1 MNELTAGAH
10 ALNPADGAQALCDYI
25 HARKGELLD
34 AIARTEVTAENWN
47 SDAVKSALKELKDA
61 VEDLREKGKALVAEV
76 CAQTDMQRVLSQID
90 SRLWSFKAKADP
102 LCAYS
107 ILSNAYK
114 SLKAKVDEY
123 KAANTPPEPTHT
135 YVMKLTATD
144 KALAKIANAA
154 EKEGAADV
162 CWASAQSDK
171 AVRAIVKWF
180 EENMEG
186 A

>member
-1 MNELTAGAH
+1 MSNELTTGAL

-25 HARKGELLD
+25 HARKGELMG
-34 AIARTEVTAENWN
+34 AIARVEVTAENWN
-47 SDAVKSALKELKDA
+47 SESVKDALETLKDA

-107 ILSNAYK
+107 VLSNAYK
-114 SLKAKVDEY
+114 ELKAKVDEF

-135 YVMKLTATD
+135 YVIKLTATD
-144 KALAKIANAA
+144 KALGNIAKAA
-154 EKEGAADV
+154 KKEGAADL

-171 AVRAIVKWF
+171 AVKQIAKWF
-180 EENMEG
+180 EEN

>member
-1 MNELTAGAH
+1 MSNELTTGAH

-47 SDAVKSALKELKDA
+47 SDAVKSALADLKSA

-107 ILSNAYK
+107 VLSEAYK

-135 YVMKLTATD
+135 YVIKLTATD
-144 KALAKIANAA
+144 KALGKIAKAA

-162 CWASAQSDK
+162 CWASAQSDR
-171 AVRAIVKWF
+171 AVKQFAKWF
-180 EENMEG
+180 EEN